1 MREWFNR
8 QTWKVCVSEMV
19 PRVRI
24 PLSPPLTGSTRRV
37 AYKGSKIKLN
47 NKKIS
52 LF

>member
-1 MREWFNR
+1 
-8 QTWKVCVSEMV
+8 
-19 PRVRI
+19 
-24 PLSPPLTGSTRRV
+24 LTGSTRRV